1 MQGNASLST
10 NQYKFLASLLD
21 CRSIKDA
28 AKDAGVNAAT
38 GHRWLNDPTFKQ
50 VLEQSKSN
58 LFEQGMAALQA
69 KFINA
74 VQSLNDNLA
83 TTNQPADQIRAAKI
97 IIEQTIANQHLVEK
111 IAELEALLAE
121 REQEQQ
127 DILKFDARKLTRE
140 QLQLLRG
147 IHADIATREA
157 QNGITTGA

>member
-10 NQYKFLASLLD
+10 NQYKFLASLLA
-21 CRSIKDA
+21 CKSIKDA
-28 AKDAGVNAAT
+28 AKDAGVHEAT

-58 LFEQGMAALQA
+58 LFEQGMSALQA
-69 KFINA
+69 KFVNA
-74 VQSLNDNLA
+74 VQTLDSNLTA
-83 TTNQPADQIRAAKI
+83 LLPADQIRAAKI
-97 IIEQTIANQHLVEK
+97 IIEQTIANQHLVER

-147 IHADIATREA
+147 VHADITTREA
-157 QNGITTGA
+157 QNGIITGA